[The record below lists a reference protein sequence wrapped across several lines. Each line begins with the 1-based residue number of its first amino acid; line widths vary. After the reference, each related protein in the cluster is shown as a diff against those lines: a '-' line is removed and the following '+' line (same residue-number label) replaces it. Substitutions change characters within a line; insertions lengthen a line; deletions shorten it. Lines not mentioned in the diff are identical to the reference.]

1 VETPNCARIEGS
13 SIVAPMTLTRRD
25 LIRLV
30 GGAVAAY
37 AARGCSSSPRGD
49 AIFSADQLAMLRGFA
64 DVVIPEDDEPGGA
77 KLGVVEYIEGLITAF
92 DTMASPRIFAGG
104 PFSDRNPNPDG
115 TVSVSDFTSF
125 IELDR
130 VKDAAWRLTVL
141 GSQGLPN
148 GAPNEAIL
156 GPVVGIADQVKAGL
170 DTAIA
175 LAQRDIADLSPD
187 DFQRLFNATDTE
199 FQTLMIELTI
209 EGAFC
214 APEYGGNLALA
225 GWDLCHFEGD
235 SLPRGYSQFDGSQYL
250 ERPEAPLSTANPS
263 DPEPLTDELRQ
274 TLKLIV
280 TVLGGRV
287 S

>member
-1 VETPNCARIEGS
+1 
-13 SIVAPMTLTRRD
+13 MTITRRD

-37 AARGCSSSPRGD
+37 AARGCSSSPPRGD

-92 DTMASPRIFAGG
+92 DAMTAPRIFAGG
-104 PFSDRNPNPDG
+104 PFSDRNPGPDG
-115 TVSVSDFTSF
+115 TLPANDFTSF

-141 GSQGLPN
+141 GSPGLPN

-156 GPVVGIADQVKAGL
+156 GPVVGIADQLKTGL
-170 DTAIA
+170 DSAIA
-175 LAQRDIADLSPD
+175 LARGDIAELSPD
-187 DFQRLFNATDTE
+187 DFQRLFNATDPE
-199 FQTLMIELTI
+199 FQALVIELTI

-225 GWDLCHFEGD
+225 GWNLCHFEGD

-263 DPEPLTDELRQ
+263 DPEPLTDDLRD

-280 TVLGGRV
+280 TVLGGRAA
-287 S
+287 